1 MTEPQTAALEFDDI
15 QGPVLLPRPLP
26 YFGAYFIVRID
37 DPAQGRQ
44 MLGRLAPKVT
54 SAADLAQRR
63 RYRLD
68 QRGAHVPGAQG
79 PRRAT
84 GLPG

>member
-15 QGPVLLPRPLP
+15 QGPCCCRGLSP

-44 MLGRLAPKVT
+44 MLGVSPLR
-54 SAADLAQRR
+54 
-63 RYRLD
+63 
-68 QRGAHVPGAQG
+68 
-79 PRRAT
+79 
-84 GLPG
+84 

>member
-44 MLGRLAPKVT
+44 MLGVSPLR
-54 SAADLAQRR
+54 
-63 RYRLD
+63 
-68 QRGAHVPGAQG
+68 
-79 PRRAT
+79 
-84 GLPG
+84 